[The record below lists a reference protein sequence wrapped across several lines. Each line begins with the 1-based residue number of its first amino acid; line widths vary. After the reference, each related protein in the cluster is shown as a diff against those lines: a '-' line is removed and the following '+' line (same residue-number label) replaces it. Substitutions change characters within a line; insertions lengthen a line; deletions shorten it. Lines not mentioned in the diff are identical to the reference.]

1 MTPGTLVGVVLL
13 FVGLLD
19 LVLAFAVVGP
29 RLPEKNRRPMQ
40 LALTVAAVGILV
52 LGVLFLTGTI
62 GPGAARHA

>member
-40 LALTVAAVGILV
+40 VVLTIAAVGILV

-62 GPGAARHA
+62 GPGAASHA